1 MNINPAETNP
11 KEVVSTE
18 IVATQTTAT
27 GAAATEEAVTEEA
40 AVEAAPVKVIFREQA
55 WLDGRPWIDLPDAD
69 IDRYVDDLSES
80 AGFDLRRALHQWR
93 KDGVVLFEGV
103 VDRGLIDALTSD
115 VEYLREHYRDFDLLV
130 ETAGMQKHI
139 IDLTVEELNSPG
151 LKFNSIH
158 TISRAAARLSLT
170 REVSVFLSHIFRD
183 APCAM
188 QSLTFY
194 KGSQQPIHIDY
205 PYVRCQMPVA
215 HLAASWVPLEDIH
228 PDSGPLAYY
237 PSSHHEDISGFF
249 DWGDGSILL
258 EPDSART
265 PIELSEYLAE
275 RMRVADLSQR
285 VYCPRKG
292 DVLVWHGNL
301 SHEGTA
307 IRNAALTRKSY
318 VTHYTSLDAYPP
330 AHLKPAAPE
339 GGWIAR
345 EHGGYVFEYSW
356 LSKQNQLPSI
366 ELYREYGPED
376 EPEEIQEDM
385 QAQAQQ
391 QEQQQEHDRGI

>member
-1 MNINPAETNP
+1 METNPVETNPAEANP
-11 KEVVSTE
+11 
-18 IVATQTTAT
+18 TTAVPT
-27 GAAATEEAVTEEA
+27 DAAPI
-40 AVEAAPVKVIFREQA
+40 EAAPDKVVFRQQD
-55 WLDGRPWIDLPDAD
+55 WLDGRPWIDRPDAD
-69 IDRYVDDLSES
+69 IDRYVDDLSEG
-80 AGFDLRRALHQWR
+80 AGFDLRRALKQWR
-93 KDGVVLFEGV
+93 TDGVVLFEGV
-103 VDRGLIDALTSD
+103 VERGLIDALTSD
-115 VEYLREHYRDFDLLV
+115 IEYLREHYRDFDLLV

-139 IDLTVEELNSPG
+139 LDLTVEELNSPG

-170 REVSVFLSHIFRD
+170 REVSVFLSHVFRD

-205 PYVRCQMPVA
+205 PYVRCQMPIA

-237 PSSHHEDISGFF
+237 PSSHHEEISGFF

-258 EPDSART
+258 EPDSSRT

-275 RMRVADLSQR
+275 RMRLAGIPTR

-318 VTHYTSLDAYPP
+318 VTHYTSLAAYPP
-330 AHLKPAAPE
+330 AHLKPGTPE
-339 GGWIAR
+339 RGWIAR

-356 LSKQNQLPSI
+356 LSGQNQLPSI
-366 ELYREYGPED
+366 ELYREYGPQEELPQEQED
-376 EPEEIQEDM
+376 EKEQGQEHPS
-385 QAQAQQ
+385 AQPQQ
-391 QEQQQEHDRGI
+391 QQVDDQGV